1 MCAGDG
7 AEITGTSSF
16 ALRYVVASHRGPPRQ
31 RRKGEMPKKRATVVF
46 LSLVAALAVYLCYL
60 IAKPFLS
67 AIIAA
72 IVIAI
77 VFFPLHARMQR
88 LIPQRNPAA
97 ALSTVLVLVVLMV
110 PALVLGVAVS
120 KEITETYQS
129 LSKQGVARVSA
140 GPDLPQLMER
150 PLGAIGR
157 YVDLSGFDVRATLL
171 RWLEQTSRFL
181 LAIGAAALSN
191 IFSFAV
197 NLVVVFITLF
207 FLFREGARIR
217 QRVAALLPLSAQQ
230 VERLF
235 TTINDTVVAN
245 VYGGLAVAAAQGCL
259 TGLAFWVLGLP
270 SPIMWGVLTAVASLV
285 PVIGSAMIWVP
296 ASLVL
301 LAGGHW
307 GKALLLL
314 GWGAAVVGQV
324 DTLVRPYVI
333 GKQVK
338 VHTLLLFFALL
349 GGVKAFGIMGLFIG
363 PVVLSVTMA
372 VFAILEEVTSSS
384 QSSQGDGPPASNS
397 RTTSQRENI

>member
-1 MCAGDG
+1 
-7 AEITGTSSF
+7 
-16 ALRYVVASHRGPPRQ
+16 
-31 RRKGEMPKKRATVVF
+31 
-46 LSLVAALAVYLCYL
+46 
-60 IAKPFLS
+60 
-67 AIIAA
+67 
-72 IVIAI
+72 
-77 VFFPLHARMQR
+77 
-88 LIPQRNPAA
+88 
-97 ALSTVLVLVVLMV
+97 
-110 PALVLGVAVS
+110 
-120 KEITETYQS
+120 
-129 LSKQGVARVSA
+129 
-140 GPDLPQLMER
+140 
-150 PLGAIGR
+150 
-157 YVDLSGFDVRATLL
+157 VDLSGFDVRATLL

-181 LAIGAAALSN
+181 LATGAAALSN

-217 QRVAALLPLSAQQ
+217 QRAAALLPLSAEQ

-259 TGLAFWVLGLP
+259 TGLAFWVLSLP

-372 VFAILEEVTSSS
+372 VFAILEEVTSTS
-384 QSSQGDGPPASNS
+384 QSSQPGEHLPRIG
-397 RTTSQRENI
+397 

>member
-1 MCAGDG
+1 
-7 AEITGTSSF
+7 
-16 ALRYVVASHRGPPRQ
+16 
-31 RRKGEMPKKRATVVF
+31 MPKKRATVVF
-46 LSLVAALAVYLCYL
+46 LSVAGALAVYLCYL

-72 IVIAI
+72 MVIAI
-77 VFFPLHARMQR
+77 VFFPLYASMHR
-88 LIPQRNPAA
+88 LIPQRNTAA
-97 ALSTVLVLVVLMV
+97 ALSTVLVLVVLAV

-129 LSKQGVARVSA
+129 LSKQDVSRVSA
-140 GPDLPQLMER
+140 SPDLSRWLER
-150 PLGAIGR
+150 PLGAIVR

-181 LAIGAAALSN
+181 LATGAAALSN

-217 QRVAALLPLSAQQ
+217 QRAAVLLPLSGEQ

-285 PVIGSAMIWVP
+285 PVVGSAMIWVP

-324 DTLVRPYVI
+324 DTLIRPYVI
-333 GKQVK
+333 GKQMK

-372 VFAILEEVTSSS
+372 VFAILEEVTSTS
-384 QSSQGDGPPASNS
+384 QSSQPGEHLPEYSDND
-397 RTTSQRENI
+397 